1 MKKLFSFWLAAI
13 LLSAGFIQPTLAVT
27 DRVKMPVT
35 FTKPVTFSSTV
46 ATSGA
51 QAVGGAL
58 SVTGNATVGGTLGVT
73 GALSLTVPLTNAN
86 IGNAAKRWVVP
97 FSFNAGGALA
107 DSTTYRTWVVPGR
120 AGSVKRIVL
129 IAGTPTVGG
138 TNTFKVLKGS
148 SSGNTMLSAASYDPV
163 GLTANQASAMTLTA
177 TSADLAVAASG
188 ANSGVYLEYA
198 AGSQSTDAINVGGAV
213 EFEADDY

>member
-27 DRVKMPVT
+27 DRVKTPVT

-46 ATSGA
+46 AQS
-51 QAVGGAL
+51 
-58 SVTGNATVGGTLGVT
+58 GNATIGGTLAVT

-97 FSFNAGGALA
+97 FSFNSGGTLA
-107 DSTTYRTWVVPGR
+107 DSTTYRAWVVPGR

-148 SSGNTMLSAASYDPV
+148 SSGTTMLSAASYDPV

-177 TSADLAVAASG
+177 TSADLAVTASG
-188 ANSGVYLEYA
+188 ANSGVYFEYA
-198 AGSQSTDAINVGGAV
+198 AGVQTTDAINVGGMV